1 MLDANW
7 RISKKSVVPIDARV
21 RYRGISL
28 FELTLGQRQR
38 QERRAARADSVE
50 MEWVSPFPSTD
61 AGISA
66 TAPPGRLGESLEVIG
81 VQAPGLIGRRQEV
94 TSIPPRIAA
103 DGFASCFERVF
114 EIDLRHA
121 PPRRCQPLSH
131 RYGWV

>member
-7 RISKKSVVPIDARV
+7 LISKKSFGPIEPRV

-38 QERRAARADSVE
+38 QERRAARAAGGE
-50 MEWVSPFPSTD
+50 MEWVSPFPSTN

-94 TSIPPRIAA
+94 KSLAPGMAANCIAPRFQRIVGI
-103 DGFASCFERVF
+103 DPGHLSASTVPD
-114 EIDLRHA
+114 I
-121 PPRRCQPLSH
+121 
-131 RYGWV
+131 